1 MKAAIR
7 DPDPVVFLEN
17 ELQYGLQFPVSD
29 QVLDKEFVLPIGK
42 AKVQRVGK
50 HVTIVAH
57 SRPVE
62 AALQAANELAGQ
74 GIEAEVIN
82 LRSIRPLD
90 VETICKSVQKT
101 NHLVTL
107 EGGWPQSGK
116 YFIGTQIS
124 RGMGSPLDNF
134 DCFFRFFFVGVGS
147 EICARIME
155 HETFFHLDA
164 PVVRVTGKYT
174 KLPHIS
180 YPRIWMLVNVLIQ
193 LHI

>member
-1 MKAAIR
+1 MLKASIR

-17 ELQYGLQFPVSD
+17 EMLYGVQYPISD
-29 QVLDKEFVLPIGK
+29 QVLEKDFILPIGK
-42 AKVQRVGK
+42 AKIQRPGK

-62 AALQAANELAGQ
+62 AALGAANELSGN

-90 VETICKSVQKT
+90 VETIFKSVQKT
-101 NHLVTL
+101 NHLVTV
-107 EGGWPQSGK
+107 EGGWPQSG
-116 YFIGTQIS
+116 I
-124 RGMGSPLDNF
+124 
-134 DCFFRFFFVGVGS
+134 GS

-164 PVVRVTGKYT
+164 PVMRVTGSYT
-174 KLPHIS
+174 I
-180 YPRIWMLVNVLIQ
+180 LIFFTN
-193 LHI
+193 LNTNLMTTFFF